1 MTWNERVAQVQQHG
15 FTERQAGFLVTV
27 MLHAGVCLMRH
38 YEAFARMR
46 HGQTI
51 IDFFQSLVTR
61 GYATANPCGHHRA
74 HLYHLHFKPL
84 YRAIGEPDNRHR
96 RPTALPR
103 AVEKL
108 MVLDAVLA
116 DRDRTWLATEWEKVA
131 HFTLTHQLARRD
143 LPSLTF
149 RAGDAETV
157 RYFPDKLPI
166 GLNGDRP
173 YTFMYLATQETP
185 MDFRGFLER
194 HAELFRSLPS
204 WRVRLL
210 VPEHMRT
217 AIPFYEAAFA
227 EQLAS
232 PLRPALVDDLRWY
245 FEARRAA
252 RVGPHERFDQTA
264 RAFSAPRFQAL
275 YRAWIERGDRVL
287 DASMSP
293 TLAEAM
299 ARKTG
304 QLEVHVLAH
313 RYLHLGRLVGT
324 A

>member
-1 MTWNERVAQVQQHG
+1 MTWNERVAQVQLRG

-27 MLHAGVCLMRH
+27 MLHAGVCLRRH
-38 YEAFARMR
+38 YEAFAGIP
-46 HGQTI
+46 HGQVV
-51 IDFFQSLVTR
+51 IDFFQSLVSR
-61 GYATANPCGHHRA
+61 GYATANGCGHHRA
-74 HLYHLHFKPL
+74 RLFHLHSKPL

-108 MVLDAVLA
+108 MILDAILA
-116 DRDRTWLATEWEKVA
+116 DRDRTWLATEWEKVT
-131 HFTLTHQLARRD
+131 HFTLTHQVARKD

-149 RAGDAETV
+149 RSGDAETV

-166 GLNGDRP
+166 GLNGDAP
-173 YTFMYLATQETP
+173 YTFIYLATQDTP
-185 MDFRGFLER
+185 MDFRAFLER
-194 HAELFRSLPS
+194 HAELLRSLPS

-210 VPEHMRT
+210 VPEHMRA
-217 AIPFYEAAFA
+217 AIPFYESAFG

-245 FEARRAA
+245 FETRRSALTDA
-252 RVGPHERFDQTA
+252 HERFDQLA

-275 YRAWIERGDRVL
+275 FRAWLERGNRVL

-293 TLAEAM
+293 TLGEAI

-313 RYLHLGRLVGT
+313 RYLHLARLVGT